1 MACDCEEEITVVRL
15 LSNGCYY
22 SVFFLAVLW
31 VDEWSCDCEEEI
43 TVVCLL
49 SNGCYYSVF
58 FLAVLWVDEWPV
70 IVKKR

>member
-1 MACDCEEEITVVRL
+1 MVCDCEEEITVVRLLSNGCYYSVFLLAVLWVDEWSVSEEEITVVRL

-31 VDEWSCDCEEEI
+31 VDEWS
-43 TVVCLL
+43 
-49 SNGCYYSVF
+49 
-58 FLAVLWVDEWPV
+58 V

>member
-22 SVFFLAVLW
+22 SVFFSQCCGLM
-31 VDEWSCDCEEEI
+31 SGCDCEEEI
-43 TVVCLL
+43 TVVRLL

-58 FLAVLWVDEWPV
+58 CGLMSGL
-70 IVKKR
+70 

>member
-31 VDEWSCDCEEEI
+31 VDEW
-43 TVVCLL
+43 
-49 SNGCYYSVF
+49 
-58 FLAVLWVDEWPV
+58 PV
-70 IVKKR
+70 IVKKGHTTVISSSQSQATHQQHCEKEHRIITAI

>member
-1 MACDCEEEITVVRL
+1 MAVITHQ
-15 LSNGCYY
+15 
-22 SVFFLAVLW
+22 LAVLW
-31 VDEWSCDCEEEI
+31 VDEWHCDCEEEI

-58 FLAVLWVDEWPV
+58 FTVLWVDEWPV

>member
-1 MACDCEEEITVVRL
+1 MA
-15 LSNGCYY
+15 
-22 SVFFLAVLW
+22 
-31 VDEWSCDCEEEI
+31 CDCEEEI

-58 FLAVLWVDEWPV
+58 FLAVLWVDEWSV